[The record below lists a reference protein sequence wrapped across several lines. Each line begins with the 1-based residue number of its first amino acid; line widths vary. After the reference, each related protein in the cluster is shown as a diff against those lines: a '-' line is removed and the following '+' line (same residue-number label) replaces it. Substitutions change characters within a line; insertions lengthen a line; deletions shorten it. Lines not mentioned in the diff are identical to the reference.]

1 MNEDKISKLRERRE
15 HAFKLIFLLDFHDK
29 SEREEQA
36 DLYRRLHMA
45 SEADEFVFVK
55 EKALAVADR
64 QGEIDVIL
72 EKASTG
78 WPLSRLGRSELS
90 IMRLAAYEILFDESV
105 PNSVAINEA
114 VELSKLYG
122 NDSAPSFVNGVLAK
136 LVKE

>member
-1 MNEDKISKLRERRE
+1 MNEEKVSKLRERRE
-15 HAFKLIFLLDFHDK
+15 HILKLIFVLDFHDK
-29 SEREEQA
+29 EEAEEQA

-45 SEADEFVFVK
+45 NDMEGFNIVK
-55 EKALAVADR
+55 DKAFKIVEK
-64 QGEIDVIL
+64 QGEIDVVL

-78 WPLSRLGRSELS
+78 WPLSRLGHAELS
-90 IMRLAAYEILFDESV
+90 IMRLAAYEILFDETV

-136 LVKE
+136 LVK